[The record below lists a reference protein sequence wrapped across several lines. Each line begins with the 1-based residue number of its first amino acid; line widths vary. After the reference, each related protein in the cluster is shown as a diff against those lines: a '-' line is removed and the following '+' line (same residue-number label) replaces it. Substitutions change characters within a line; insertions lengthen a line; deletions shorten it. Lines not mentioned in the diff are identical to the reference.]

1 MMIHR
6 LVKIP
11 LADWRALADWC
22 WQKERREQFWQ
33 LVSLGTCD
41 PANTLDAVAVRQLQ
55 AEVLAPP
62 TEPRPQAVA
71 SVLGALVP
79 FLEEAIRVA
88 DYYSRKPYT
97 VTVAFYRIP
106 AKPRTQRNSAD
117 R

>member
-1 MMIHR
+1 MIHR

-22 WQKERREQFWQ
+22 WQKERREQFWH

-88 DYYSRKPYT
+88 EYYTGKPYT
-97 VTVAFYRIP
+97 VTVAFYRVP
-106 AKPRTQRNSAD
+106 AKPGTQPK
-117 R
+117 